1 MKLRNTPKEY
11 QDYYHSTDRPMA
23 WAKWQVLRN
32 KEKQKQENFPSH
44 NTPKKTV
51 WDKID
56 NDLLYRAQLET
67 RHRPDKDGDVLG
79 IETMSNRKV
88 LERFHSK

>member
-11 QDYYHSTDRPMA
+11 QDYYHSTNRPMA
-23 WAKWQVLRN
+23 WEKWQAIQNQN
-32 KEKQKQENFPSH
+32 KEKKDNFPSH
-44 NTPKKTV
+44 NTPKKTL

-67 RHRPDKDGDVLG
+67 RHRPDKDGNVLG

-88 LERFHSK
+88 LGRIRNK

>member
-1 MKLRNTPKEY
+1 MKLKNTPKEY
-11 QDYYHSTDRPMA
+11 QDYYHNTIKPMP
-23 WAKWQVLRN
+23 WEKWQVLKN
-32 KEKQKQENFPSH
+32 KEKKENFPSH
-44 NTPKKTV
+44 NPPKKTV

-88 LERFHSK
+88 LERIRSK